1 MARIPYVD
9 PDAASPEVREAL
21 EAMPPL
27 NVFRMLANADSAYMP
42 LVRYM
47 GTLLTAL
54 ELNEQL
60 RELAI
65 LLTAVRTDAE
75 YEWVQ
80 HESISRAIGIPEEQI
95 DAIRNGH
102 LDDESLGSA
111 DAGALLRF
119 VSEILDGPRASDET
133 FAALTARFPHRQVV
147 EVLLVVGAYHALARL
162 MTTLDLDLDGPVG
175 SEVLDEARERLRE

>member
-9 PDAASPEVREAL
+9 PEAASPEVREAL

-27 NVFRMLANADSAYMP
+27 NVFRMLANADSAYVP

-47 GTLLTAL
+47 GTLLTGL
-54 ELNEQL
+54 DLDEQL

-65 LLTAVRTDAE
+65 LLTAARTGAE

-80 HESISRAIGIPEEQI
+80 HEGISRAIGIPEAQI
-95 DAIRNGH
+95 EAVRNGH

-147 EVLLVVGAYHALARL
+147 EVLLVVGAYHALAKL
-162 MTTLDLDLDGPVG
+162 MTTLDLDLDEPVG
-175 SEVLDEARERLRE
+175 SEILEEARERLSE

>member
-9 PDAASPEVREAL
+9 LDAASPEVREAL

-27 NVFRMLANADSAYMP
+27 NVFRMLANADSAYVP

-54 ELNEQL
+54 ELDERL

-65 LLTAVRTDAE
+65 LLTAARTGAE

-80 HESISRAIGIPEEQI
+80 HEGISRAIGIPEGQI
-95 DAIRNGH
+95 EAIRNGH

-119 VSEILDGPRASDET
+119 VSEILDGPRASEET
-133 FAALTARFPHRQVV
+133 FAALSERFPHRQIV

-175 SEVLDEARERLRE
+175 SEVLDEARERLSE

>member
-9 PDAASPEVREAL
+9 PDAASPEVRDAL

-27 NVFRMLANADSAYMP
+27 NVFRMLANADSAYVP

-54 ELNEQL
+54 ELDEQL

-65 LLTAVRTDAE
+65 LLTAARTGAE

-80 HESISRAIGIPEEQI
+80 HEGISRAIGIPEAQI
-95 DAIRNGH
+95 EALRNGH

-111 DAGALLRF
+111 DAGVLLRF

-133 FAALTARFPHRQVV
+133 FAALRERFPHRQIV

-175 SEVLDEARERLRE
+175 GDIINEARERLAD